1 MCAVLP
7 SAGTQKPAEN
17 GGRAKIVSRECYGI
31 AAIFCSARCRCLL
44 GREQLAHHF
53 ATVRSASK
61 PWIQPFNFVKP
72 RT

>member
-1 MCAVLP
+1 VW
-7 SAGTQKPAEN
+7 
-17 GGRAKIVSRECYGI
+17 VI
-31 AAIFCSARCRCLL
+31 ARQPVT
-44 GREQLAHHF
+44 GVVHHF